1 MDKEFVEIFKLFK
14 NDVFRLAFSYTK
26 NIADTE
32 DITQEVFVKLY
43 NNFYLFKNEK
53 YLKKWLMRV
62 TINQCKTLFLSAWK
76 RKILP
81 MTDQEENTFY
91 ETSEI
96 ENNEILDAILKLPK
110 KYRLVIHLYYYEDYK
125 ISEIAGILNIK
136 ETTIQTQLSRA
147 RSLLKDLLKEAWNYE
162 E

>member
-147 RSLLKDLLKEAWNYE
+147 RNLLKDLLKEAWNYE
-162 E
+162 K

>member
-1 MDKEFVEIFKLFK
+1 MDKEYIEIFRLFK

-26 NIADTE
+26 NIADAE
-32 DITQEVFVKLY
+32 DVTQDVFIKLY
-43 NNFYLFKNEK
+43 HNFYLFKDKEH
-53 YLKKWLMRV
+53 LKKWLMRV

-81 MTDQEENTFY
+81 ITDQEENTFY
-91 ETSEI
+91 ETLEI

-110 KYRLVIHLYYYEDYK
+110 KYRLVIHLYYYENYK
-125 ISEIAGILNIK
+125 ISEITGILNIK

-147 RSLLKDLLKEAWNYE
+147 RSLLKDLLKEEWNYE

>member
-26 NIADTE
+26 NLADTE

-43 NNFYLFKNEK
+43 NNFYLFKNEEH
-53 YLKKWLMRV
+53 LKKWLMRV

-81 MTDQEENTFY
+81 ITDQEENTFY
-91 ETSEI
+91 ETLEI

-110 KYRLVIHLYYYEDYK
+110 KYRLVIHLYYYENYK
-125 ISEIAGILNIK
+125 ISEITGILNIK

-147 RSLLKDLLKEAWNYE
+147 RSLLKDLLKEEWNYE

>member
-96 ENNEILDAILKLPK
+96 ENNEILDSILKLPK

>member
-1 MDKEFVEIFKLFK
+1 MDKEFVEIFELFK

-26 NIADTE
+26 NLADTE

-43 NNFYLFKNEK
+43 NNFYLFKNEEH
-53 YLKKWLMRV
+53 LKKWLMRV

-81 MTDQEENTFY
+81 ITDQEENTFY
-91 ETSEI
+91 ETLEI

-147 RSLLKDLLKEAWNYE
+147 RSLLKGLLKEAWNYE
-162 E
+162 K